1 MKSNVGNILKNKLME
16 RVSLMIDAEYIY
28 NSVVA
33 TGKEYDEIYST
44 ISLNYA
50 F

>member
-16 RVSLMIDAEYIY
+16 SLSLMIDAEYIY

-33 TGKEYDEIYST
+33 TGREHDEIYST
-44 ISLNYA
+44 VSLIYA

>member
-16 RVSLMIDAEYIY
+16 SLSLMIDAEYIY
-28 NSVVA
+28 DSVVA
-33 TGKEYDEIYST
+33 TDREHDEIYST
-44 ISLNYA
+44 VSLIYA

>member
-16 RVSLMIDAEYIY
+16 SLSLMIDAEYIY

-33 TGKEYDEIYST
+33 TGREHDEIYST